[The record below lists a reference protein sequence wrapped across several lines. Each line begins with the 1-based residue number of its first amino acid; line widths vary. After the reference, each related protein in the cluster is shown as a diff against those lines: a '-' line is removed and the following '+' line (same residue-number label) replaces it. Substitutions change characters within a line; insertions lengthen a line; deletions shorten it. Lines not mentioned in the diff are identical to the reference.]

1 MDAWRQAA
9 AALAADLKQVFTD
22 RLRSVVAYGPHIE
35 GDQEAPISCLALVE
49 SLELDDLDE
58 CSRLAPRW
66 ERQHL
71 ATPLVV
77 TTHEFSRSL
86 DAFPLEYNE
95 ILRTHQRVFG
105 GDPFDGVTISR
116 DDLRRAC
123 ETQIK
128 SHLVHL
134 RESYVEAGGR
144 PQAIAD
150 LVTNSAPA
158 FAVLLRNVGW
168 LNNGRTRLDREAAT
182 REGARAASLPEGIV
196 VDILR
201 LEHRPAIPMT
211 DGAKLFP
218 DYLSAVEQ
226 LARAVDA
233 WRF

>member
-1 MDAWRQAA
+1 MYAWRQSA

-22 RLRSVVAYGPHIE
+22 RLRSVVAYGPHTE
-35 GDQEAPISCLALVE
+35 GDQEAPITCLALVD
-49 SLELDDLDE
+49 SLELTDLDE
-58 CSRLAPRW
+58 CARLAPRW

-71 ATPLVV
+71 ATPLIVP
-77 TTHEFSRSL
+77 TQEFGRSL

-95 ILRTHQRVFG
+95 ILRAHERVFG
-105 GDPFDGVTISR
+105 GDPFDGASISR

-134 RESYVEAGGR
+134 RESYIEAGGR

-150 LVTNSAPA
+150 LVTTSAPA
-158 FAVLLRNVGW
+158 FAALLRNVGR
-168 LNNGRTRLDREAAT
+168 LNNGHTSIDREAAT
-182 REGARAASLPEGIV
+182 REGARAAALPEGIV
-196 VDILR
+196 IEILR

-218 DYLSAVEQ
+218 DYLAAVEQ